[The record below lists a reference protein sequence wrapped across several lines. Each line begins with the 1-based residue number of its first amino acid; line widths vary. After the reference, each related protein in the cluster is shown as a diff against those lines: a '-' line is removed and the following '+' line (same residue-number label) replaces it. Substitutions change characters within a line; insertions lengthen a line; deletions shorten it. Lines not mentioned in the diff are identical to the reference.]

1 MNDDDEFSQILDQIT
16 LPADEELWIMDDSFP
31 HYMQQ
36 QMTMKYGGVEN
47 ILIILSRRCHV
58 IDDKDGKVDY

>member
-1 MNDDDEFSQILDQIT
+1 MNDDDDFSQILDQIT
-16 LPADEELWIMDDSFP
+16 LPANEELWMDDSFP

-47 ILIILSRRCHV
+47 ILIILSR
-58 IDDKDGKVDY
+58 